1 MKLDTLYKRDKTGK
15 KVLSC
20 EIEIK
25 PYSLLYFQI
34 VRTTGFIDGKKQT
47 HIDVVDK
54 PKQNRTLEQQVEL
67 EAKSHFN
74 SKKDEGYKTLVDLG
88 ATEDDIERCKSN
100 IGYLFPFLISKLP
113 EDRTD
118 ASGVLKPMKCTATN
132 DTKTGKFLD
141 RVLKKIEFPCD
152 AQTKLDGVRCFAT
165 LTSDGWKFTSSS
177 GKSYDVIC
185 QHIKAELDKYDIP
198 DGIILDGELYKH
210 GIPLE
215 KISGWCRTTTRRI
228 PEHDLMEFHIFDA
241 PGKENWNDR
250 REFLNEIANDID
262 DSGSIKFVN
271 NTTVYHIEEAID
283 FHNEVVADGYEGAIF
298 RNYKGKYAYGI
309 RSSEIFKMKNF
320 QDDEFEIIDYRLGKR
335 GSFDMIFICKT
346 KEGKTFDPKPLG
358 DADKKEEY
366 VRDFETK
373 IKGQMG
379 TVRYL
384 NYSSYGV
391 PVGNPVLKAIRNYE

>member
-1 MKLDTLYKRDKTGK
+1 MRLETLYKRDKTGK
-15 KVLSC
+15 KVLVC
-20 EIEIK
+20 DIEIK

-54 PKQNRTLEQQVEL
+54 PKQNRTLEQQAEL

-74 SKKDEGYKTLVDLG
+74 SKKDEGYKTLKDLG
-88 ATEDDIERCKSN
+88 FRFEEETTDK
-100 IGYLFPFLISKLP
+100 FKMMFLLENLP
-113 EDRTD
+113 LDRTD

-141 RVLKKIEFPCD
+141 KVLKKIVYPCD

-165 LTSDGWKFTSSS
+165 LTSNGWKFTSSS

-198 DGIILDGELYKH
+198 VGIILDGELYKH

-241 PGKENWNDR
+241 PGKESWKDR

-283 FHNEVVADGYEGAIF
+283 FHNDVVEEGYEGAIF
-298 RNYKGKYAYGI
+298 RN
-309 RSSEIFKMKNF
+309 R
-320 QDDEFEIIDYRLGKR
+320 
-335 GSFDMIFICKT
+335 
-346 KEGKTFDPKPLG
+346 EGK
-358 DADKKEEY
+358 
-366 VRDFETK
+366 
-373 IKGQMG
+373 
-379 TVRYL
+379 
-384 NYSSYGV
+384 
-391 PVGNPVLKAIRNYE
+391 